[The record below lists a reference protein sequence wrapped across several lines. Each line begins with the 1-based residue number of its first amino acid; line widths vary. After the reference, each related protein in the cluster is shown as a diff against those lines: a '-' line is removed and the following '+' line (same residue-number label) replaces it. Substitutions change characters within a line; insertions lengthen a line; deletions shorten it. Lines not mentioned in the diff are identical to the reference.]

1 MTQQGNQDPNIY
13 ADLPFSNTQKRTGPV
28 FPGKAYLPNPH
39 AGGGNLAVQRSL
51 MQIFD
56 EFTQIISGELK
67 SMNMQEFEQE
77 NPDGK

>member
-1 MTQQGNQDPNIY
+1 MKNQGNQDSNVF
-13 ADLPFSNTQKRTGPV
+13 ADFPGSNAQKHTSPI

-39 AGGGNLAVQRSL
+39 ASSGNLAVQRSL

-67 SMNMQEFEQE
+67 SMNLEEFESKKNQ
-77 NPDGK
+77 